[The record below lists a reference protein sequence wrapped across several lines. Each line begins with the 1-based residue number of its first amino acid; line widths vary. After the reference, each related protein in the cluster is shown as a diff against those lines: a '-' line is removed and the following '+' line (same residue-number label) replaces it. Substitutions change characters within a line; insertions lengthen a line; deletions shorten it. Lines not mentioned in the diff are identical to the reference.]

1 MNTNHIEV
9 NNATTVMKK
18 SYLCGG
24 TVKYIKQWIVNYFI
38 LLFGLYPR
46 INTWSVLSDQIH
58 CHAFMSSLLIA
69 DRHKID
75 LPMSDH

>member
-9 NNATTVMKK
+9 NNATTVMKE
-18 SYLCGG
+18 SYLCVG